1 MKPKLVIESKKFGG
15 SDTMGV
21 SARLPVEVITK
32 IDEVAKKTNRNRNE
46 VIQLCLDFALQNLEI
61 KGSDEDGEED

>member
-15 SDTMGV
+15 SETMVV
-21 SARLPVEVITK
+21 SARLPIEVISK

-46 VIQLCLDFALQNLEI
+46 VIQMCLDFALENLEI
-61 KGSDEDGEED
+61 KKDGSEDVE